1 MNLIIQGV
9 AGIGRFGRGIGSLW
23 CSFLLSVYKYSL
35 LAWHT
40 FTRLRFVVY
49 NPDLTLSHMYTLG
62 VETLPLVSVIAIFL
76 GSEVVI
82 QSMYQMQGFIP
93 IRYLGVLVCKSIV
106 TELGPV
112 VTSIV
117 FAGRVA
123 TGIAAEVGSMK
134 TSEQLDA
141 MKVLSLDSIR
151 YLIVPK
157 TAACII
163 MLPVLVIWADFL
175 AIAGAT
181 VMTVL
186 TIDITLFHFL
196 SGLKLFFNPMDVFFG
211 VFKTAAFG
219 AIVAITGAYFGFETK
234 GGAEG
239 VGNATTKAV
248 VTSAVLILVFDF
260 FIALLVL

>member
-1 MNLIIQGV
+1 MNAIIQGV
-9 AGIGRFGRGIGSLW
+9 AGVGRFGRGLGALW
-23 CSFLLSVYKYSL
+23 CSFLLGVHKYSL
-35 LAWHT
+35 LAWKT
-40 FTRLRFVVY
+40 FTRLRYIVY

-62 VETLPLVSVIAIFL
+62 IETVPLVSIVAIFL
-76 GSEVVI
+76 GSETVV
-82 QSMYQMQGFIP
+82 QSVYQMQGFIP
-93 IRYLGVLVCKSIV
+93 MRYLGVLVCKSVV

-112 VTSIV
+112 VTSII

-123 TGIAAEVGSMK
+123 TGIAAEIGSMK

-157 TAACII
+157 TVACIV

-181 VMTVL
+181 VMAFFS
-186 TIDITLFHFL
+186 IDITMFHFAD
-196 SGLKLFFNPMDVFFG
+196 SLKLFFNPMDVFFG
-211 VFKTAAFG
+211 VFKTAVFG
-219 AIVAITGAYFGFETK
+219 AIIAITGAYFGFETK

-248 VTSAVLILVFDF
+248 VTSAVLVLVFDF